1 MVFLISEEILKSE
14 GLIDD
19 NLYGGLLKPA
29 IQLAQDKGLQPL
41 IGGPLYDAIC
51 DMVASDTIKD
61 RENNKYKYL
70 LDEYIIPYLL
80 FQTLAECAVPISWKF
95 KNQGLIESNTEWVT
109 RPSMKDF
116 QYIVQKY
123 ENDAVF
129 YGNRLTD
136 YLTANSSDYPEYH
149 RHICGK
155 MSANPRQYKTGL
167 YLGWGGCQC
176 GLRSDLPDNN

>member
-1 MVFLISEEILKSE
+1 MIYLISEDMLKSE

-19 NLYGGLLKPA
+19 NMWAGYLKPA

-41 IGGPLYDAIC
+41 IGAALYEAIC
-51 DMVASDTIKD
+51 DMVGDDSIRDSA
-61 RENNKYKYL
+61 NQKYKFL
-70 LDEYIIPYLL
+70 LDEYIIPYLM

-95 KNQGLIESNTEWVT
+95 KNQGLIEANTEWTT
-109 RPSMKDF
+109 RPYMKDF

-136 YLTANSSDYPEYH
+136 YLNANSEFYPEYH

-155 MSANPRQYKTGL
+155 LPANDRQYKTGL
-167 YLGWGGCQC
+167 YLGWGGCSC
-176 GLRSDLPDNN
+176 GLRNDK

>member
-1 MVFLISEEILKSE
+1 MIYLISEEILKSE
-14 GLIDD
+14 GLIDNNMD
-19 NLYGGLLKPA
+19 PAYLKPS

-41 IGGPLYDAIC
+41 IGGPLYETIC
-51 DMVASDTIKD
+51 DMVSDNSIKD
-61 RENNKYKYL
+61 PVNQKYKFL
-70 LDEYIIPYLL
+70 LDEYIIPYLC
-80 FQTLAECAVPISWKF
+80 FQTLAECAIPISWKF
-95 KNQGLIESNTEWVT
+95 KNQGLVEANTEWT
-109 RPSMKDF
+109 SRPYMKDF

-136 YLTANSSDYPEYH
+136 YLKANSTSYPEYH

-155 MSANPRQYKTGL
+155 MSANDRQYKTGL
-167 YLGWGGCQC
+167 YLGWGGCSC

>member
-1 MVFLISEEILKSE
+1 MVYLISEEILKSE

-19 NLYGGLLKPA
+19 NLWGGYLKPS

-41 IGGPLYDAIC
+41 IGAALYETIC
-51 DMVASDTIKD
+51 NMVGDDSIRDGV
-61 RENNKYKYL
+61 NQKYKFL
-70 LDEYIIPYLL
+70 LDEYIIPYLM

-95 KNQGLIESNTEWVT
+95 KNQGLIEANTEWVT
-109 RPSMKDF
+109 RPYMKDF

-136 YLTANSSDYPEYH
+136 YLAANASDYPEYR

-155 MSANPRQYKTGL
+155 IPANDRQYKTGL
-167 YLGWGGCQC
+167 YLGWGGCSC
-176 GLRSDLPDNN
+176 TLRNDR

>member
-1 MVFLISEEILKSE
+1 MLKSE

-19 NLYGGLLKPA
+19 NLWGGYLKPA

-41 IGGPLYDAIC
+41 IGASLYEAIC
-51 DMVASDTIKD
+51 DMVGDDSIRDP
-61 RENNKYKYL
+61 ENQKYKFL
-70 LDEYIIPYLL
+70 LDEYVIPYLM
-80 FQTLAECAVPISWKF
+80 FQTLAEVAVPISWKF
-95 KNQGLIESNTEWVT
+95 KNQGMIEANTEWVT

-136 YLTANSSDYPEYH
+136 YLAANNKDYPEYY

-155 MSANPRQYKTGL
+155 MSASKRKGYKTGL
-167 YLGWGGCQC
+167 YLGWGGCSC
-176 GLRSDLPDNN
+176 SLRNDLP